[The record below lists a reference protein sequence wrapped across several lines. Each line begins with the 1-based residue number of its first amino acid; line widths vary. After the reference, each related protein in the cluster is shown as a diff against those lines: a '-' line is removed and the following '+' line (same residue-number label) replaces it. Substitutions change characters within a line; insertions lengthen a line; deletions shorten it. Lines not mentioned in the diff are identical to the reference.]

1 MSGYTEWRK
10 SQTYLPVCSLKVL
23 SVSVD
28 YCIFDSLWFIQEQ
41 QKVFVELDLEMRKV
55 YEGAWP
61 DLMSVLT
68 KGQ

>member
-1 MSGYTEWRK
+1 MCHKIFS
-10 SQTYLPVCSLKVL
+10 
-23 SVSVD
+23 
-28 YCIFDSLWFIQEQ
+28 IFDSLWFIQEQ
-41 QKVFVELDLEMRKV
+41 QEVFVELDFEMRKV

>member
-1 MSGYTEWRK
+1 MEKISNLHVRN
-10 SQTYLPVCSLKVL
+10 LPVCSLKVL
-23 SVSVD
+23 SVSAD

-41 QKVFVELDLEMRKV
+41 QEVFVELDFEMRKV
-55 YEGAWP
+55 YEGVWP